1 MFLKDVIDKPVG
13 FDSMIRRS
21 SISEYASTH
30 KMESRGGAAC
40 EANGKASDD
49 TVLLERICAAYI
61 KATEEEA
68 QYSEE
73 YGASPWWQNIQ
84 VNHLFAVRDALQ
96 ARDIPK
102 LRSMYEN
109 FFQDLSG
116 KGLVRLPPGG
126 TSANSQFELNDEDR
140 CLVRE
145 DMFYRLGYW
154 RKQTNDRFS
163 VSVLRGPSVGNPF
176 GVMIEGTLI
185 PAGAEYQHACADRIV
200 NLTSRQAT
208 VVEIGGGF
216 GQMAYYLLE
225 ANPEIKYLDFDI
237 PESLAL
243 AAYYLGKSAPDRAM
257 LLYGEVGS
265 LHDSITNYD
274 IALMPPWEMGKLA
287 TRSVELTFAS
297 HVLSDLIPAARE
309 KYLQEI
315 ARFTNGLLVEIG
327 REESNEALGRFA
339 GHYDLL
345 FSLVDKRPSDWNV
358 YRAPEARE
366 WERLLRPSH

>member
-1 MFLKDVIDKPVG
+1 MFGKNVMAKSVG
-13 FDSMIRRS
+13 FDSMTRRS
-21 SISEYASTH
+21 SIPENPSRR
-30 KMESRGGAAC
+30 KME
-40 EANGKASDD
+40 ANDKANDD
-49 TVLLERICAAYI
+49 TVLLERICTAYI
-61 KATEEEA
+61 RATEEEA
-68 QYSEE
+68 RYSEE
-73 YGASPWWQNIQ
+73 YGASPWWRNIQ
-84 VNHLFAVRDALQ
+84 ANHLFAVRNTLQ
-96 ARDIPK
+96 TQDVPK

-140 CLVRE
+140 CSVRE
-145 DMFYRLGYW
+145 DMLYRLGYW
-154 RKQTNDRFS
+154 RKQTNHRFP
-163 VSVLRGPSVGNPF
+163 VAALRGPSVGNPF
-176 GVMIEGTLI
+176 GVTIEGTLI
-185 PAGAEYQHACADRIV
+185 PVGAEYQHACADRIV

-225 ANPEIKYLDFDI
+225 ANAEIKYLDFDM

-257 LLYGEVGS
+257 LLYGEIDS
-265 LHDSITNYD
+265 QHDSMADYD

-287 TRSVELTFAS
+287 TGSVELTFAS
-297 HVLSDLIPAARE
+297 HVLSDLIPSARE

-315 ARFTNGLLVEIG
+315 ARFTNGLLLEIG
-327 REESNEALGRFA
+327 REESSEASGCLA
-339 GHYDLL
+339 SHYDLL
-345 FSLVDKRPSDWNV
+345 FSLVEKRPSDWNV